1 MNSVRLIRKEEDN
14 AGQVTYPT
22 IVTPIGQ
29 GAFPIDRRRYESF
42 AR

>member
-1 MNSVRLIRKEEDN
+1 MNSVGLISKKRN
-14 AGQVTYPT
+14 NIGQVTYPT